1 MTPMRYPLLLMLICL
16 LASLQSVHAQC
27 DIQLSHQVIQPLCF
41 GDSNGSIN
49 LTATNGTAPYT
60 YLWSNNVTTEDLS
73 GLAAGVYTCTVTDVL
88 DCTATTQVTVNQPT
102 PLTVSFPGNNVIN
115 CFNFSVTLD
124 AVVSGG
130 TPPYSYFWW
139 DGTTN
144 QAHTFGFPG
153 AYDITVTDLNG
164 CTATGTA
171 LVTDNVTIPVACV
184 SPSPVLTCATPTVT
198 LNGQCSST
206 GPNFTVFWSTTGGN
220 IIGGTNTLTP
230 VVDADGVYTL
240 TVMNTVNGCT
250 SSASTTVTSFL
261 TFPTANA
268 GPDAT
273 LTCSVNSLSLDG
285 SGSSQGP
292 NYVYTW
298 MGIGGGFIVAGGT
311 TQFPIVNAPGTYFLT
326 VTDVANG
333 CTATDQVFVNQ
344 DIVSPVISPGIA
356 DVGLPC
362 GGGTV
367 QLQGSPPF
375 GGGFT
380 YMWIGPG
387 INAGNQND
395 LNPVVSLP
403 GTYSFI
409 LTNTANGCTSSSSA
423 TVFAGPLLPAT
434 DLSKTNI
441 SCFGLANGLASV
453 TPSLGQAPY
462 DYVWTGPNN
471 YSNTGQTITNLPA
484 GTYVVAATDALDCT
498 YYGVVQI
505 SQPQVLALT
514 GQVTPVSCP
523 GGVNGSIILTAT
535 GGTPP
540 YSWPIGTPN
549 MIDLAA
555 GVYSIT
561 LTDVNACTA
570 LGVFTVPQPP
580 GFVATTN
587 VVDVLCGGGS
597 SGAIDLGF
605 NGGTPPYTY
614 LWSNGATNQDIFGLA
629 AGTFTVT
636 VADANTCF
644 SIANVQVQDLGGLCG
659 ALEGRVYHD
668 INTNCLPDAE
678 PGLGSWILRAEGAA
692 GTFFGVTDANGQYN
706 IGVLPGDYNVFVV
719 PPSPLWIPCV
729 TGLVS
734 GPVGVNDTLENL
746 DFPVQKSMDCPQLT
760 VNITSGNLR
769 RCFSTN
775 FFTVHYGNNGTAP
788 ATDAFVLVSLDPFL
802 DILSAGIPYVDL
814 GGGVIQFELGDLDV
828 GEFGS
833 FYFYAHLNCDA
844 ALGQTHCTE
853 AHIYPDTSC
862 LQPNVLWSGASLQ
875 ISSEC
880 DQDSVRFQ
888 IKNVGTGNMPNSLD
902 YIVIEDLVMLM
913 GAPVQLNAGEFVNI
927 NVPANG
933 STWRLEVEQEPFHPG
948 LSSPAVSVEGC
959 TTGTS
964 FSTGFVNVFPPND
977 ADEFIDIHCLAN
989 TAAFDPNDK
998 QGFPLGYGTQH
1009 YVRPG
1014 TRLDYQIRFQNT
1026 GNDTAFT
1033 VRIVDTLS
1041 AWLDPSTF
1049 RPGASSHPYTWDLSG
1064 AGVVSFLFE
1073 NILLPD
1079 SNINEPGSHGFI
1091 KFEIDHRANAP
1102 LETVIENTAE
1112 IYFDFNDPIVTNTTY
1127 HRLGENFL
1135 SLGLWQPKEADYAV
1149 TVSPNPFSDATWLE
1163 VKGLHLFASLH
1174 LQVFDLQGLL
1184 QLEMDSGTSSFQL
1197 QRGQLPKGVYL
1208 FKIEQS
1214 GRPVGTGKLV
1224 VQD

>member
-1 MTPMRYPLLLMLICL
+1 MTPMRYPLLWLLICL
-16 LASLQSVHAQC
+16 LANLQSAHAQC
-27 DIQLSHQVIQPLCF
+27 DIQLSHQVTQPLCF
-41 GDSNGSIN
+41 GDANGSIN
-49 LTATNGTAPYT
+49 LTATNGAAPYT
-60 YLWSNNVTTEDLS
+60 YLWSNNETTEDIS
-73 GLAAGVYTCTVTDVL
+73 GLTAGVYTCTVTDDL

-102 PLTVSFPGNNVIN
+102 PLVVTFPNFNTITCIN
-115 CFNFSVTLD
+115 LSVTVD
-124 AVVSGG
+124 AIVSGG
-130 TPPYSYFWW
+130 TPPYQYNWW
-139 DGTTN
+139 DGVTT
-144 QAHTFGFPG
+144 QAHSFTFAG
-153 AYDITVTDLNG
+153 AYEIIVTDLNG

-171 LVTDNVTIPVACV
+171 IINQDQALPVACIG
-184 SPSPVLTCATPTVT
+184 TPPILNCITTIAT
-198 LNGQCSST
+198 LNGQCSSI
-206 GPNFTVFWSTTGGN
+206 GPNFTYFWNTLNGNILTGGN
-220 IIGGTNTLTP
+220 TLNP
-230 VVDADGVYTL
+230 VINQPGVYTL
-240 TVMNTVNGCT
+240 LVVNTTNGCT
-250 SSASTTVTSFL
+250 NSASTTVSQDNAL
-261 TFPTANA
+261 PLAVA
-268 GPDAT
+268 GPDIT
-273 LTCSVNSLSLDG
+273 LTCSVTSQTLDG

-292 NYVYTW
+292 NFVYTW
-298 MGIGGGFIVAGGT
+298 SSTTGIITGGGNT
-311 TQFPIVNAPGTYFLT
+311 MFPTVVAPGTYFLT
-326 VTDVANG
+326 VTNTANG
-333 CTATDQVFVNQ
+333 CTSTDQVNVLL
-344 DIVSPVISPGIA
+344 DVIGPTISPGISNA
-356 DVGLPC
+356 GLPC

-380 YMWIGPG
+380 YIWTGPG
-387 INAGNQND
+387 INAGNETD

-409 LTNTANGCTSSSSA
+409 VTSTANGCSSSSSA
-423 TVFAGPLLPAT
+423 TVFDGPLLPT
-434 DLSKTNI
+434 QDITKSNI
-441 SCFGLANGLASV
+441 TCFGLNNGSASI
-453 TPSLGQAPY
+453 TPSQGQAPY
-462 DYVWTGPNN
+462 DYVWTGPNG
-471 YSNTGQTITNLPA
+471 YTNTGQSITGLPA
-484 GTYVVAATDALDCT
+484 GTYTVAATDALDCT

-505 SQPQVLALT
+505 TQPQLLVLNA
-514 GQVTPVSCP
+514 QITPVRCP
-523 GGVNGSIILTAT
+523 GGNDGIINLFAT

-540 YSWPIGTPN
+540 YSWPGGTPN

-555 GVYSIT
+555 GVYTIT
-561 LTDVNACTA
+561 LTDANACTA

-580 GFVATTN
+580 AFIATTN
-587 VVDVLCGGGS
+587 VVDVLCGGGT
-597 SGAIDLGF
+597 SGAIDLSF
-605 NGGTPPYTY
+605 AGGNPPYTY
-614 LWSNGATNQDIFGLA
+614 VWSNGSTNQDIFGLA
-629 AGTFTVT
+629 AGTYTVT
-636 VADANTCF
+636 VADASTCF

-668 INTNCLPDAE
+668 IITNCLPNAE
-678 PGLGSWILRAEGAA
+678 PGLGSWILRAEGAS
-692 GTFFGVTDANGQYN
+692 GTFFGVTDVNGQYN

-719 PPSPLWIPCV
+719 PPSPLWTPCV

-734 GPVGVNDTLENL
+734 GPVGINDTLENL
-746 DFPVQKSMDCPQLT
+746 DFPVQKSMECPQLT

-775 FFTVHYGNNGTAP
+775 FFSVHYANNGTAP
-788 ATDAFVLVSLDPFL
+788 ATDALVLVTLDPFL
-802 DILSAGIPYVDL
+802 TILSASIQYVDL
-814 GGGVIQFELGDLDV
+814 GGGVIQFELGDLGV

-833 FYFYAHLNCDA
+833 FYFYANLSCDA

-862 LQPNVLWSGASLQ
+862 TQPNVLWSGASLQ

-913 GAPVQLNAGEFVNI
+913 GAPVQLNAGDFVNI

-948 LSSPAVSVEGC
+948 QSSPAVSVEGC
-959 TTGTS
+959 SVGTS
-964 FSTGFVNVFPPND
+964 FSTGFVNVFPADD

-998 QGFPLGYGTQH
+998 QGYPLGYGTQH

-1014 TRLDYQIRFQNT
+1014 TPLEYQVRFQNT

-1049 RPGASSHPYTWDLSG
+1049 RPSASSHPYTWDLTG
-1064 AGVVSFLFE
+1064 AGVVTFLFE

-1079 SNINEPGSHGFI
+1079 SNINEPASHGFV
-1091 KFEIDHRANAP
+1091 KFGIDHRANAP

-1112 IYFDFNDPIVTNTTY
+1112 IYFDFNDPIITNTTY

-1135 SLGLWQPKEADYAV
+1135 SLGLWQPEEAKYAV

-1163 VKGLHLFASLH
+1163 VKGLEPFTSLH
-1174 LQVFDLQGLL
+1174 LQVFDLQGKL
-1184 QLEMDSGTSSFQL
+1184 QLEMDSASSSFQL
-1197 QRGQLPKGVYL
+1197 QRGQLPKGIYL
-1208 FKIEQS
+1208 FNIAQAGKS
-1214 GRPVGTGKLV
+1214 VGTGKLV
-1224 VQD
+1224 VQGQ